1 MEIYLHVH
9 PEDSLPKT
17 IKCIAALIAAA
28 TLLTMAPTLAHAQP
42 RCSNALDIGEI
53 YQSDNAIVGSGSY
66 TLCDDEFNS
75 VELVLYAERVGG
87 FQEPILST
95 YAEGKGSRSLEV
107 SWVPNDPADVY
118 TYHLKIFAWRFEKE
132 KRRKEAVP
140 VRIQTSC
147 GVVDVGFTVAGP
159 GDRRPTG
166 SGSWTRCRQA
176 SWKGNLQT
184 WSTIT
189 LTLLQ
194 RGPDGREVP
203 VARAAFRPSAGSREL
218 SIFPGMSRT
227 WPDRCQAS
235 ATPYDYFT
243 TVVAS
248 GGSAGR
254 TKTSNVISLPLKC
267 K

>member
-1 MEIYLHVH
+1 MEIYPHVH

-17 IKCIAALIAAA
+17 IKCIGALIASA
-28 TLLTMAPTLAHAQP
+28 TLLTMTPNLAHAQP
-42 RCSNALDIGEI
+42 RCSNALDIGQI
-53 YQSDNAIVGSGSY
+53 YQSDNAIVGSGSF

-75 VELVLYAERVGG
+75 VELVLYAQRVGG
-87 FQEPILST
+87 FLDEVAST
-95 YAEGKGSRSLEV
+95 SAQGRGSRSLEV
-107 SWVPNDPADVY
+107 SWVPNDPADTY

-132 KRRKEAVP
+132 MRRKEAVP

-176 SWKGNLQT
+176 TWKGNLQT
-184 WSTIT
+184 WSTVTVT
-189 LTLLQ
+189 LFQ
-194 RGPDGREVP
+194 RGPEGRDVP
-203 VARAAFRPSAGSREL
+203 VARTVVRPPAGSREL
-218 SIFPGMSRT
+218 SVFPGMNRT

-235 ATPYDYFT
+235 ATSYGYYT
-243 TVVAS
+243 TVVTS

-254 TKTSNVISLPLKC
+254 TKTSNVISLPLRC